1 MRTTQAPDTSDRDMR
16 RPGHRRRWA
25 VLAIGVAAQASFALT
40 WLGLSA
46 ATPTL
51 RFVLRLPLD
60 QLGQA
65 MSCLLFGIAVT
76 EVPWGALTDRL
87 GERRVLVG
95 GLLATGLGLA
105 ATAAFAVP
113 ASGHGTR
120 TGLLMVVLFFVGAL
134 GGSVNGASGRAVL
147 SWFPPGQRG
156 FAMSVRQTAVP
167 LGGAAGALMVPL
179 AATWLGASGIF
190 ACCAAACLAAAVFA
204 VFGLAEPP
212 TAQPTRPVT
221 RAPQPRRIPVLANVT
236 VLRIA
241 LTGGMLTFSQFA
253 VVSFAGVFLGDA
265 RHLSPAVLPVLLA
278 GMQVLGGV
286 VRIGSGFLTD
296 RHGGRSNCLR
306 GIALAAAAVLV
317 LVAIGGHGPAWA
329 LAAGLCVAGILV
341 SGWHGIAYVAIA
353 EAGAPRSGTA
363 LGVLNTG
370 AFVAGLCAP
379 LTVAP
384 LLAHTSWPM
393 VWVVG
398 AACCAIAAAAMPT
411 VPDAVTRPAA
421 R

>member
-1 MRTTQAPDTSDRDMR
+1 MRTTQAPNTSDRDVPA
-16 RPGHRRRWA
+16 PGNRRRWA

-40 WLGLSA
+40 WLGLAA

-87 GERRVLVG
+87 GERGVLVG

-120 TGLLMVVLFFVGAL
+120 TGLLMVLLFFVGAL

-204 VFGLAEPP
+204 AFGLAEPP
-212 TAQPTRPVT
+212 TAQPARAVT
-221 RAPQPRRIPVLANVT
+221 RTPRPIPVLANVT

-286 VRIGSGFLTD
+286 VRIGSGLLTD

-317 LVAIGGHGPAWA
+317 LVAIGGHAPAWA
-329 LAAGLCVAGILV
+329 LAAGLCVTGILV

-384 LLAHTSWPM
+384 LLAHTSWPT

-398 AACCAIAAAAMPT
+398 AACCAIAAVAMPT
-411 VPDAVTRPAA
+411 VPDAATPPAA